1 MIVNFDT
8 PYLVDQLVFY
18 VPSTVPTSYP
28 NYDSLTDLQLQSILL
43 ESEFAVTG
51 IGVTAIPAPGAVLLG
66 GIGVVLTAWLRKRRV
81 L

>member
-1 MIVNFDT
+1 MNFDT
-8 PYLVDQLVFY
+8 PYVVDKLVFY
-18 VPSTVPTSYP
+18 VPLTVPSSYP

-51 IGVTAIPAPGAVLLG
+51 LTVTAIPAPGAVLLG
-66 GIGVVLTAWLRKRRV
+66 GIGVVLVGWLRKRRA